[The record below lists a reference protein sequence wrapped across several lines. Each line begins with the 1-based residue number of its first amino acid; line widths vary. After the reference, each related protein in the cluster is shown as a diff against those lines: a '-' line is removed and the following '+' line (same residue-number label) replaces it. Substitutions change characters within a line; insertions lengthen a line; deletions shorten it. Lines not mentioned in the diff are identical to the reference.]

1 MPDVDVLERLLTER
15 HSCRAFRPEPVD
27 EATLTRLFTLA
38 QRTASWC
45 NAQSWQVHLTS
56 GTSTTALAGALQA
69 SLARGEG
76 GSDLPWPE
84 KYTGLHA
91 QRRRTTGYALY
102 SAVGIERSDHEARA
116 AQMNLNFSFFGAPH
130 VAVITCDR
138 DLGVYGA
145 VDAGG
150 YVSTLLL
157 AAQSLGVAAI
167 AQAAI
172 AGCSGAVRAH
182 LELPDDRVVVCAVS
196 LGRADDDHPANSF
209 RTDRAPL
216 SEVVTV
222 VEPPAAG

>member
-1 MPDVDVLERLLTER
+1 MSDADALERLLTER
-15 HSCRAFRPEPVD
+15 YSCRSFLPQPVD
-27 EATLTRLFTLA
+27 QATLTRLFTVA

-45 NAQSWQVHLTS
+45 NAQNWQVHLTS
-56 GTSTTALAGALQA
+56 GAATTALSTALLA

-84 KYTGLHA
+84 KYTGLHG
-91 QRRRTTGYALY
+91 QRRRDTGYALY
-102 SAVGIERSDHEARA
+102 SAVGIAREDRAARA

-196 LGRADDDHPANSF
+196 LGHADDTHPVNSF

-222 VEPPAAG
+222 VGQG

>member
-1 MPDVDVLERLLTER
+1 MRDADVLTRLLAER
-15 HSCRAFRPEPVD
+15 YSCRAFLPELVD
-27 EATLTRLFTLA
+27 TDTLTQLFTLA

-45 NAQSWQVHLTS
+45 NAQNWQVHLTS
-56 GTSTTALAGALQA
+56 GAATAALSEALLA

-76 GSDLPWPE
+76 GSDLPWPQR
-84 KYTGLHA
+84 YTGLHA
-91 QRRRTTGYALY
+91 ERRRTTGFALY
-102 SAVGIERSDHEARA
+102 SAVGIERSDFEARE

-130 VAVITCDR
+130 VAVVTCDR

-172 AGCSGAVRAH
+172 AGCSGALRAH

-196 LGRADDDHPANSF
+196 LGHADDAHPANSF
-209 RTDRAPL
+209 RTGRAPL

-222 VEPPAAG
+222 VEPPR